1 MKIFELFDK
10 PKADVESRPFKG
22 SEEYSAVKQIGDVYI
37 RFLARRES
45 TPKSFAMAHGM
56 TTNHEWMVMFTAES
70 GDESG
75 GSTTYD
81 LTGAGNEFKV
91 FQFVMECFRSF
102 IKEYDPEFISF
113 ESKVKEAS
121 RVSLYE
127 RMIKRLASDY
137 VVKKKDSPFNSPYN
151 RNSSFTYE
159 LFAKR
164 LKPMGGLHEDQATHK
179 KYKGGELHYN
189 WKDDLEDEEFEGYIP
204 KGYSKRVLELG
215 GIYADEPGKG
225 LGDKMMKDF
234 LASPVA
240 KEAELIFLDPVPN
253 LGKNHGSK
261 DSEEQQIRRLQAFY
275 RRYGFKNNPKS
286 NRMWLVQKG
295 AIPDSK
301 LPT

>member
-22 SEEYSAVKQIGDVYI
+22 SEEFGVSKTIDGRVIVFKATKEVV
-37 RFLARRES
+37 A
-45 TPKSFAMAHGM
+45 KSFAMIHGL
-56 TTNHEWMVMFTAES
+56 TDQAEWIVQFTDNTV
-70 GDESG
+70 GDS
-75 GSTTYD
+75 TYD
-81 LTGAGNEFKV
+81 KTGKGNEFKV
-91 FQFVMECFRSF
+91 FQFVMDGLRTF

-113 ESKVKEAS
+113 ESKIREPS
-121 RVSLYE
+121 RVKLYD
-127 RMIKRLASDY
+127 RMVKRLASDY
-137 VVKKKDSPFNSPYN
+137 NVVRKDGAFNSPHN
-151 RNSSFTYE
+151 GNSSKEYR

-295 AIPDSK
+295 TIPDSK

>member
-10 PKADVESRPFKG
+10 PKTGPDTPTFKG
-22 SEEYSAVKQIGDVYI
+22 SEQYSAGKQIGDLEI
-37 RFLARRES
+37 RFLAERES
-45 TPKSFAMAHGM
+45 VSKSYAMIHGL
-56 TTNHEWMVMFTAES
+56 TKPYVWIVQFS
-70 GDESG
+70 GNDG
-75 GSTTYD
+75 GEDTFD
-81 LTGAGNEFKV
+81 ITGKGNEFKV
-91 FQFVMECFRSF
+91 FQFVMDCFRSF
-102 IKEYDPEFISF
+102 IAEYDPEYISF
-113 ESKVKEAS
+113 ESKIKDGS

-137 VVKKKDSPFNSPYN
+137 IVQKRDSPFNSPHN
-151 RNSSFTYE
+151 RNSSFTYN

-164 LKPMGGLHEDQATHK
+164 LKPMDGLHESQSEHK

-215 GIYADEPGKG
+215 GVYADEPGKG

-234 LASPVA
+234 LASPAA

-275 RRYGFKNNPKS
+275 RRYGFKNRPGS

-295 AIPDSK
+295 KIPDSK